1 MNETPIRTVSYNGR
15 TIHIYQDVDAE
26 SPREWDNLGT
36 IYSNHRSY
44 SPDGK
49 GIDELIESVTDGCQN
64 VIPFD
69 KLSKK
74 YIYLKVWAL
83 IHSGI
88 TVKTGDSNPFSCPW
102 DSGLFGIIAVDK
114 ARVRKEYGVKRITKA
129 VRERVERVLAGEI
142 EDLDKFYQGEIVMFT
157 IKDEDG
163 CTIDSCGGY
172 YDIDEAIE
180 EAKSWVDA
188 A

>member
-1 MNETPIRTVSYNGR
+1 MNETPIKTISYNGK
-15 TIHIYQDVDAE
+15 TINIYRDVDAE

-36 IYSNHRSY
+36 IYSNHQHY

-49 GIDELIESVTDGCQN
+49 SIDELIESVTDDYQN

-69 KLSKK
+69 KLSEK
-74 YIYLKVWAL
+74 YIWKKVWAY

-88 TVKTGDSNPFSCPW
+88 TVKAADSNPFSCPW
-102 DSGLFGIIAVDK
+102 DSGLFAIIAVDK
-114 ARVRKEYGVKRITKA
+114 EKVRKEYSAKRITKA
-129 VRERVERVLAGEI
+129 LREKVENVLAGEI
-142 EDLDKFYQGEIVMFT
+142 QDLNDFYEGNIVMFT
-157 IKDEDG
+157 IENETGDVA
-163 CTIDSCGGY
+163 DSCGGF